1 MEFRAG
7 KGAVWILR
15 VTLVAVNV
23 IVAVLLWLPS
33 CFWPWWPW
41 WSCLFPVVA
50 VLPLWLFYLPKLTR
64 SLRGSFDSYA
74 VRASYGIL
82 WRRELF
88 VPVDALRTYEIWT
101 PPLHRLFDCRT
112 VILRFA
118 GGSAWLPLLDRRD
131 AYVLTARLEVAEG
144 SS

>member
-1 MEFRAG
+1 MAFRAG

-15 VTLVAVNV
+15 
-23 IVAVLLWLPS
+23 IVLLIGGVLLTVLLWLPTR
-33 CFWPWWPW
+33 FWVWWPW
-41 WSCLFPVVA
+41 WCCLLPIAA
-50 VLPLWLFYLPKLTR
+50 VLPLSLCYLPKLAR
-64 SLRGSFDSYA
+64 SLNGSFDAQA

-88 VPVDALRTYEIWT
+88 VPLDALRTYEVWT

-118 GGSAWLPLLDRRD
+118 GGSAWLPLLDRHD
-131 AYVLTARLEVAEG
+131 AYALTARLETVEEQR
-144 SS
+144 